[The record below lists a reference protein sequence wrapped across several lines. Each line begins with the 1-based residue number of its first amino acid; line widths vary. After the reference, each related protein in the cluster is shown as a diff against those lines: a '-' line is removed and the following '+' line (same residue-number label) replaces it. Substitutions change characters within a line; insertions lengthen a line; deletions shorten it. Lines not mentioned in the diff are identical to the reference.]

1 MQEAQPT
8 ENENWTRR
16 SVFVVLICLAVYV
29 FDVYELSS
37 YGVALPGIIQE
48 FNISRLQA
56 GALSTITLWVYRI
69 GAILLL
75 PLADL
80 YGRRILLALSVLG
93 YSLITGLSGL
103 APTWLTFGIAA
114 SATRFPI
121 SVGGQ
126 LSSVMATESAPTKGR
141 ALAQGVWAAGYPIGY
156 VLVALAS
163 VALLPTLGWRYM
175 YFLGIVPAILVV
187 FVLRFIPESRHFEK
201 VKSDRAA
208 QGKRHNIFL
217 GFWQVM
223 RRYPSESAKA
233 TFVILAY
240 GFWGGFGTW
249 VPLYLN
255 TEKGLGPTT
264 TGIWLAIWWFV
275 AAFSTAG
282 AGWIAQRFGRKWPN
296 IAFVIPAGILMA
308 TFGLWTDPT
317 IIFIVGLLLAS
328 LFLMP
333 FGQGAWGWTQEIF
346 PTEVRATA
354 FAATGFVGGVLS
366 SFYSLIPGFTPTV
379 GASFPI
385 FGIGYLTLAIA
396 FFIMKETV
404 HTELI
409 QEVGERAGDGQV
421 TEPAAVAS
429 KAVSA

>member
-1 MQEAQPT
+1 MQEAQQ
-8 ENENWTRR
+8 NENWTRR
-16 SVFVVLICLAVYV
+16 SLVVVILCLVVYV

-48 FNISRLQA
+48 FNISRLEA
-56 GALSTITLWVYRI
+56 GALSTITLWVYRV

-126 LSSVMATESAPTKGR
+126 LSSVMATESAPTRGR
-141 ALAQGVWAAGYPIGY
+141 AQAQGLWAAGYPIGY

-163 VALLPTLGWRYM
+163 VAVLPTLGWRYM
-175 YFLGIVPAILVV
+175 YFLGILPAVLVV
-187 FVLRFIPESRHFEK
+187 FVLRYIPESRHFEK
-201 VKSDRAA
+201 VKTDRETE
-208 QGKRHNIFL
+208 GKRLNVFQS
-217 GFWQVM
+217 FWHVM
-223 RRYPSESAKA
+223 RTYPSESAKA

-255 TEKGLGPTT
+255 TEKGFGPTT
-264 TGIWLAIWWFV
+264 TGVWLAIWWSV
-275 AAFSTAG
+275 AAISTVA
-282 AGWIAQRFGRKWPN
+282 AGWLAQRFGRKWTN
-296 IAFVIPAGILMA
+296 IALVIPAGILMA
-308 TFGLWTDPT
+308 TFGLWSDPA

-333 FGQGAWGWTQEIF
+333 FGQGTWGWTQEMF

-366 SFYSLIPGFTPTV
+366 SFFSLIPGFTSSV

-385 FGIGYLTLAIA
+385 FGLGYLTLAIA
-396 FFIMKETV
+396 FYIMKETV

-409 QEVGERAGDGQV
+409 EEVGERAG
-421 TEPAAVAS
+421 EPLVAEPGAVAS
-429 KAVSA
+429 KPVGAG

>member
-1 MQEAQPT
+1 MQAPEIET
-8 ENENWTRR
+8 EHWTRR
-16 SVFVVLICLAVYV
+16 SLLIVLICLLVYV

-48 FNISRLQA
+48 FGISRLEA
-56 GALSTITLWVYRI
+56 GALSTITLWVYRV

-80 YGRRILLALSVLG
+80 YGRRVLLALSVLG

-103 APTWLTFGIAA
+103 APTFLTFGIAA

-126 LSSVMATESAPTKGR
+126 LSSVMVTEQAPKKGR
-141 ALAQGVWAAGYPIGY
+141 AQAQGLWAAGYPIGY

-163 VALLPTLGWRYM
+163 VAVLPTLGWRYM
-175 YFLGIVPAILVV
+175 YFLGIIPAILVV

-201 VKSDRAA
+201 VKTDRAA
-208 QGKRHNIFL
+208 QGKRLNVFQ

-223 RRYPSESAKA
+223 RTYPSESAKA
-233 TFVILAY
+233 TFLILAY

-255 TEKGLGPTT
+255 TELGLGPTT
-264 TGIWLAIWWFV
+264 TGVWLAIWWFV

-282 AGWIAQRFGRKWPN
+282 AGWLAQRYGRKWTN

-308 TFGLWTDPT
+308 TFGLWTNLVM
-317 IIFIVGLLLAS
+317 IFIVGLLLAS

-333 FGQGAWGWTQEIF
+333 FGQGAWGWGQELF

-366 SFYSLIPGFTPTV
+366 SFYSLIPGFTPSV
-379 GASFPI
+379 AASFPI
-385 FGIGYLTLAIA
+385 FGIGYLTLAIG

-409 QEVGERAGDGQV
+409 QEVGERAGEAAA
-421 TEPAAVAS
+421 EPTP
-429 KAVSA
+429 VSAS